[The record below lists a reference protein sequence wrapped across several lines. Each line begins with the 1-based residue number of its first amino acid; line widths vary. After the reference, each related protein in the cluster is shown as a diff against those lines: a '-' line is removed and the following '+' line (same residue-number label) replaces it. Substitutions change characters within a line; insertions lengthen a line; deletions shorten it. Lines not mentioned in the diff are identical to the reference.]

1 MELGQGTDAFN
12 RSQRRLLTRPRDQ
25 MPEALRTQ
33 VKEGHGQVAP
43 PIQRHDQR
51 PVEAKEIKQ
60 VITRFNQ
67 VGGDQSLG
75 KEIDHGEQ
83 EQWLVGRAVTGGRR
97 PVGAVG
103 GGVKMGEGVEIIGR
117 HDWLL
122 VLY

>member
-51 PVEAKEIKQ
+51 PIDAKKINQ
-60 VITRFNQ
+60 IIARFNQ
-67 VGGDQSLG
+67 VSGDQSLS
-75 KEIDHGEQ
+75 KEIDDGEQ
-83 EQWLVGRAVTGGRR
+83 EQRFVGGAVAGGRH

-103 GGVKMGEGVEIIGR
+103 GGVKMGEGMEIIGR
-117 HDWLL
+117 HT
-122 VLY
+122 